1 MTTNLSRYSPLL
13 IGGRALL
20 PIVQGGMGIGVS
32 AKSLAGH
39 VARAGALGTV
49 ASVDLRHLH
58 ADLVEQS
65 QYAAGQAELDRLN
78 LIALDREIRGAL
90 ANAQGQG
97 MVAVNVMKAV
107 ASYPDYVRQ
116 ACASG
121 ADAVVMGAGLPL
133 DLPEL
138 TADFPG
144 WR

>member
-1 MTTNLSRYSPLL
+1 MTTNLSAIPAPDRRP
-13 IGGRALL
+13 RVL

-32 AKSLAGH
+32 AKSLAGR
-39 VARAGALGTV
+39 RAGALGTV

-90 ANAQGQG
+90 ANARPG